1 MGGGT
6 LVVIGITAPTFTMAS
21 GTTLSGVGTINAT
34 GKTMQ
39 VDGTLSPGFSPGTLT
54 INGDLTLS
62 PTAVS
67 NFEINGTTS
76 GLFDRIDGVNSM
88 TFGGTLNLTTGYAA
102 ALGDSV
108 QLFSANTYTG
118 TFSSITGTNLGGG
131 LSWIFDA
138 ANGTITVIP
147 EPSTWVMLVGGLA
160 SLILLRC
167 RCRNQA

>member
-1 MGGGT
+1 
-6 LVVIGITAPTFTMAS
+6 MAS
-21 GTTLSGVGTINAT
+21 GTTLSGFGTINAS
-34 GKTMQ
+34 GKTVQ

-67 NFEINGTTS
+67 NFEINGTTL
-76 GLFDRIDGVNSM
+76 GQFDRIDGVNLM

-108 QLFSANTYTG
+108 QLFSANSYSG
-118 TFSSITGTNLGGG
+118 TFLYITGTNLGGG
-131 LSWIFDA
+131 LSWSFDA

-160 SLILLRC
+160 ALILLRC

>member
-6 LVVIGITAPTFTMAS
+6 LVVTGITASTFTMAS

-34 GKTMQ
+34 GKTVQ
-39 VDGTLSPGFSPGTLT
+39 VDGTLSPGNSPGTLT
-54 INGDLTLS
+54 IYGNLTLS

-67 NFEINGTTS
+67 NFEINGTAP
-76 GLFDRIDGVNSM
+76 GLFDRIVGVNSM

-102 ALGDSV
+102 ALGDTV
-108 QLFSANTYTG
+108 QLFTANTYSG

-131 LSWIFDA
+131 LSWSFDA

-160 SLILLRC
+160 ALILLRC
-167 RCRNQA
+167 CRPNVE